1 MAEGSRNPGSLLSF
15 DEYSPG
21 ISLFSY
27 QKARGLYWKIYSQV
41 SIILIMDIQGLSSRA
56 LEVLNAIKDSDLFIE
71 YMLIGGSALSM
82 QLQNRLS
89 EDLDFCKW
97 QDNPG
102 ITGKEIDWPVIEK
115 FLGKLGSVRTE
126 VLDLFQVNFVVKDV
140 KLSFYSNSIT
150 TYQEIEIGPQFG
162 KILLATVESI
172 GVMKLEVLSR
182 RSVFRDYYDIYSIMK
197 ENGSLKELVFKAARY
212 SCHRMKTK
220 SILSIISDGSRFR
233 KEENFSL
240 LYPKYNVTSDDIQ
253 TYIREKITNEF
264 GR

>member
-1 MAEGSRNPGSLLSF
+1 
-15 DEYSPG
+15 
-21 ISLFSY
+21 
-27 QKARGLYWKIYSQV
+27 
-41 SIILIMDIQGLSSRA
+41 MDIQGLSSQT
-56 LEVLNAIKDSDLFIE
+56 LEVFNAIKDSDLFCE
-71 YMLIGGSALSM
+71 YVLIGGSALSI

-102 ITGKEIDWPVIEK
+102 IKGKEIDWPAVEK
-115 FLGKLGSVRTE
+115 FLEKLGSVRTE
-126 VLDLFQVNFVVKDV
+126 VLDLFQVNFFVKDV

-150 TYQEIEIGPQFG
+150 TYREIESGPKFG
-162 KILLATVESI
+162 KILLSEVGSI

-182 RSVFRDYYDIYSIMK
+182 RNLFRDYYDIYSVLK
-197 ENGSLKELVFKAARY
+197 ENVSLKELVLRAARY

-240 LYPKYNVTSDDIQ
+240 LSPKYNVTSGDIE
-253 TYIREKITNEF
+253 TYIRERIRKEF